1 MWIRNNLYR
10 RVWFVFGIITKSILI
25 MPKLFSYGTLQYP
38 KVQMDTYGRLLKGI
52 DEELLGYRLEFVKIT
67 DTAVLKSSG
76 LAEHPILRYSGNM
89 DDKVKGLVFEITDD
103 ELLQSDKYEVDD
115 YKRVIGEFN
124 SGIRAWVYVGKWFAE
139 NKLPIPIKYVA
150 KSLSEKLGVSLG
162 SIKRFENSGEIS
174 LKHIL
179 KLTLVLDALDEFH
192 NLFPKKK
199 YNSIDDIFS
208 VATKTGLNI
217 KTAKEIFEEVYS
229 NCGDIRIK
237 GW

>member
-1 MWIRNNLYR
+1 
-10 RVWFVFGIITKSILI
+10 

-52 DEELLGYRLEFVKIT
+52 VEELLGYRLEFVKIT

-124 SGIRAWVYVGKWFAE
+124 SGIRAWVYVGK
-139 NKLPIPIKYVA
+139 
-150 KSLSEKLGVSLG
+150 
-162 SIKRFENSGEIS
+162 
-174 LKHIL
+174 
-179 KLTLVLDALDEFH
+179 
-192 NLFPKKK
+192 
-199 YNSIDDIFS
+199 
-208 VATKTGLNI
+208 
-217 KTAKEIFEEVYS
+217 
-229 NCGDIRIK
+229 
-237 GW
+237 